1 MFVTARFASVIV
13 GTWVGW
19 CFLFAIAGNKRLW
32 KVDVSTLYIH
42 FGLCFLLFFNTRV
55 NFSYCLNYKCRCI
68 CDALIGH
75 KGISRSEPKII
86 QRRYFLSFFFCQ
98 ITVLCKNFKADPQ
111 KNVALESQMDLEY
124 FTRLRHGP
132 VSSVIRWLQLRS
144 LLANPLH
151 CGACNRD
158 I

>member
-1 MFVTARFASVIV
+1 MQ
-13 GTWVGW
+13 
-19 CFLFAIAGNKRLW
+19 
-32 KVDVSTLYIH
+32 
-42 FGLCFLLFFNTRV
+42 FGLCLLFFNTRIT
-55 NFSYCLNYKCRCI
+55 FSYCLNCKCRCI
-68 CDALIGH
+68 CDALFGH
-75 KGISRSEPKII
+75 KGTVDQNRKLFKVAIFSH
-86 QRRYFLSFFFCQ
+86 LFCQ
-98 ITVLCKNFKADPQ
+98 ITVLCKNFRADPQ

-158 I
+158 MNLIERGDNHVDGFQW

>member
-1 MFVTARFASVIV
+1 MYNSVYV
-13 GTWVGW
+13 C
-19 CFLFAIAGNKRLW
+19 CFLTLESIFPIAWIINADAYATRFLATRESVGQNRKLFKVAI
-32 KVDVSTLYIH
+32 
-42 FGLCFLLFFNTRV
+42 
-55 NFSYCLNYKCRCI
+55 FSHL
-68 CDALIGH
+68 
-75 KGISRSEPKII
+75 
-86 QRRYFLSFFFCQ
+86 FCQ
-98 ITVLCKNFKADPQ
+98 ITVLCKNFRADPQ

-158 I
+158 MNLIERGDNHVDGFQWWVQFKPVHRPCSFPLKSAQRVW

>member
-1 MFVTARFASVIV
+1 MRRTHRPQGNQSVRTENYSAS
-13 GTWVGW
+13 
-19 CFLFAIAGNKRLW
+19 LF
-32 KVDVSTLYIH
+32 S
-42 FGLCFLLFFNTRV
+42 
-55 NFSYCLNYKCRCI
+55 
-68 CDALIGH
+68 
-75 KGISRSEPKII
+75 II
-86 QRRYFLSFFFCQ
+86 FFCQ